1 MHACMPTDDS
11 VARKSRHAWQ
21 PRCAPHSLCEEC
33 SLIISL
39 HRQHVVS
46 SGGVPGGRLRVLS
59 WKRSKRTGPG
69 CLDEQCV
76 QVRSD
81 TDTEV
86 AASGR

>member
-1 MHACMPTDDS
+1 
-11 VARKSRHAWQ
+11 
-21 PRCAPHSLCEEC
+21 
-33 SLIISL
+33 L